1 MSTTADFLLEIGVEE
16 LPSGYAPPAA
26 QAFEKGIA
34 QELTE
39 LRFTHTSVQS
49 YVTPRR
55 LAVHVRGLS
64 LRQPDVDEEAL
75 GPSVKAAYDAEGK
88 PTPALLGFARGK
100 GVDLAAVRRVTNEKG
115 EYVCATVRVKGKDA
129 REVLPGLIE
138 RRVAALPFPKS
149 MRWSREAPAFR
160 FARPIRWIVA
170 LLDGDVL
177 PARVA
182 GLAAGRETRGH
193 RFLAPAAIAIA
204 KPDAYVTTLDEAHV
218 VADVARRHETLSQ
231 AAHQAAREGGG
242 QLVED
247 AELFEINNFLVE
259 KPVAAL
265 GRFDASFLDLPRE
278 VIVTAMREHQRFFA
292 VEGADGR
299 LLPCFVAILNGNRK
313 NVAGIVRGDE
323 RVLKARLDDARFYW
337 DADLRKAPGD
347 RVEDLAGI
355 TWLEGRGTMRDKA
368 RRVESLAGWLAT
380 KWDASAEAS
389 TRRAA
394 LLMKTDLLGE
404 MIGSGK
410 EFASL
415 EGVMGSYYAERHG
428 EAPATVT
435 AIREHV
441 LPRYA
446 DDPLPESPAGAILAA
461 ADRIDSVAGYFLAG
475 KTPSGSEDPYGV
487 RRAANGVVRLL
498 LEQRR
503 TLDLAEATERALAG
517 FGGEVPAEV
526 KKALADFWRGRVELA
541 LADRGVAYDESATV
555 LDAELGFHDP
565 LDALARAAALQA
577 HRREASFQTLV
588 IGYKRVANI
597 LRAEKDAPA
606 SAAAA
611 PGGAAWGH
619 PAEKNL
625 ADALVAASGRAQ
637 EAYACRD
644 YPAVLDVLLGMRE
657 AIDAFF
663 TDVLINDPKDPDGRL
678 RRLGLLN
685 EVRALFARGFDLSKI
700 VVEG

>member
-1 MSTTADFLLEIGVEE
+1 MSQTADFLLEIGVEE
-16 LPSGYAPPAA
+16 LPSTYAPPAA
-26 QAFEKGIA
+26 EALEKGIA
-34 QELTE
+34 QELTD
-39 LRFTHTSVQS
+39 LRLTHGGVKS
-49 YVTPRR
+49 YATPRR
-55 LAVHVRGLS
+55 LAVHVRGLA

-75 GPSVKAAYDAEGK
+75 GPSVKAAYDGDGK

-100 GVDLAAVRRVTNEKG
+100 GIDLAAVRRITNEKG

-129 REVLPGLIE
+129 REVLPGVIE
-138 RRVAALPFPKS
+138 RRVSALPFPKS

-160 FARPIRWIVA
+160 FARPVRWVVT
-170 LLDGDVL
+170 LLDGEVI
-177 PARVA
+177 PARIA
-182 GLAAGRETRGH
+182 GVAAGRETRGH
-193 RFLAPAAIAIA
+193 RFLAPAAIAIDR
-204 KPDAYVTTLDEAHV
+204 PDSYAGLLERAHV
-218 VADVARRHETLSQ
+218 VPDAARRLESLAGLAHD
-231 AAHQAAREGGG
+231 AASEGGG
-242 QLVED
+242 HLVED
-247 AELFEINNFLVE
+247 SELAEINNFLVE

-265 GRFDASFLDLPRE
+265 GRFAASFLDLPRE

-292 VEGADGR
+292 VDDSAGR
-299 LLPCFVAILNGNRK
+299 LLPCFVAILNGNQK
-313 NVAGIVRGDE
+313 NVPGIVRGDE

-355 TWLEGRGTMRDKA
+355 TWLEGKGTMLDKA
-368 RRVESLAGWLAT
+368 RRVESLAGWLASQ
-380 KWDASAEAS
+380 WDRGAEA
-389 TRRAA
+389 TARRGA

-415 EGVMGSYYAERHG
+415 EGVMGSYYAARHG
-428 EAPATVT
+428 EPAAVAA

-446 DDPLPESPAGAILAA
+446 DDPLPQSAAGSILSA

-475 KTPSGSEDPYGV
+475 KIPSGSEDPYGV

-503 TLDLAEATERALAG
+503 SLDLTQATERALAG
-517 FGGEVPAEV
+517 FGGSAPSDVVA
-526 KKALADFWRGRVELA
+526 ALADFWRGRVELA
-541 LADRGVAYDESATV
+541 LGDRDVAYDESATV
-555 LDAELGFHDP
+555 LAAELGFRDP
-565 LDALARAAALQA
+565 LDALVRAQALRA

-606 SAAAA
+606 TA
-611 PGGAAWGH
+611 GGAAWGH

-625 ADALVAASGRAQ
+625 ADALAAARGRAKP
-637 EAYACRD
+637 AYEGRD
-644 YPAVLDVLLGMRE
+644 YPAVLEVLLGMRE

-663 TDVLINDPKDPDGRL
+663 TDVLINDPKDPSGRL